1 MRRYASAFLQVINCR
16 RQIDLSPATAT
27 HKASSLCLAYLQS
40 MAMACIKVADGGAG
54 VRAI

>member
-40 MAMACIKVADGGAG
+40 MAMAGIKVADGGAG